1 MVLILQNQYNFETAL
16 DSFRYGSFQAL
27 SISTGTGF
35 TTYNFDQWPS
45 HAKILLLIFLV
56 IGGSSGSTTGGIKIV
71 RILIVVKELTKRLG
85 VELVPMLSIQLKLII
100 NL

>member
-1 MVLILQNQYNFETAL
+1 MAL
-16 DSFRYGSFQAL
+16 TFQAL

-71 RILIVVKELTKRLG
+71 RILIVVKR
-85 VELVPMLSIQLKLII
+85 VYQS
-100 NL
+100 